1 MHELSIAKEI
11 IAIVTAETE
20 KKRLGRVETIHLRI
34 GALSGVA
41 PEALSF
47 GFEAAT
53 LDTPLEGTRLVIEP
67 VPVRATCRACGREF
81 AVEDLVFLCPGCH
94 SVDVDVIQGQ
104 EMQIDHLVVE

>member
-11 IAIVTAETE
+11 IAIVTTETE
-20 KKRLGRVETIHLRI
+20 RLRLDRVTAIHLRI
-34 GALSGVA
+34 GALSGVD

-53 LDTPLEGTRLVIEP
+53 LDTPLAGTRLVIQS
-67 VPVRATCRACGREF
+67 VPVRAKCRACGRQF
-81 AVEDLVFLCPGCH
+81 DIEDLVFLCPGCQ
-94 SVDVDVIQGQ
+94 SVDVDLTQGQ

>member
-11 IAIVTAETE
+11 IAIVTAEAE
-20 KKRLGRVETIHLRI
+20 KKQLGRVTEIHLRI
-34 GALSGVA
+34 GALSGVD

-53 LDTPLEGTRLVIEP
+53 LETPLAGARLAIQA
-67 VPVRATCRACGREF
+67 VPVHAVCRACGRQF
-81 AVEDLVFLCPGCH
+81 DVEDLVFLCPGCG
-94 SVDVDVIQGQ
+94 SVDVEVTQGQ